1 MMDMPVTVEHIKQC
15 APDAPADILKA
26 IIRTESGFNPLAIN
40 VNRGFRLARQP
51 SSREEAGAWARW
63 LFENGY
69 NFDSGLMQ
77 INSGNWR
84 GLGLTPETVFDACE
98 NIRTGAKIF
107 LENHNRAA
115 AAFGSGPQAL
125 VAALSAY
132 NTGDFNSGIRNGYVS
147 RVVQHVPIDLASGIQ
162 GIPLPI
168 AADRGRHVQAV
179 PGRKTSGVREKGS
192 EIDPFTAPSTLTGF
206 IPEDLKPWQIKL
218 ESKSSLPVKWTGT
231 VTFSQKK
238 MESRVGGFPP

>member
-1 MMDMPVTVEHIKQC
+1 VRG
-15 APDAPADILKA
+15 APADILKA
-26 IIRTESGFNPLAIN
+26 IIRTESGYNPLAIN

-51 SSREEAGAWARW
+51 SSRKEAEAWARW
-63 LFENGY
+63 LFENGC

-84 GLGLTPETVFDACE
+84 GLGLTPESVFDTCE

-115 AAFGSGPQAL
+115 AAFGPGPQAL

-132 NTGDFNSGIRNGYVS
+132 NTGDFNSGFRNGYVS
-147 RVVQHVPIDLASGIQ
+147 RVVQHVRIEVASGMK

-168 AADRGRHVQAV
+168 AVDRGSHGPAN
-179 PGRKTSGVREKGS
+179 PKRKRSGAGEHGS
-192 EIDPFTAPSTLTGF
+192 EMDPFTAPSTLTGF
-206 IPEDLKPWQIKL
+206 MPEDLKPWQ
-218 ESKSSLPVKWTGT
+218 VK
-231 VTFSQKK
+231 
-238 MESRVGGFPP
+238 